1 MAYQCIRRELP
12 PNRQG
17 HTCADGEAA
26 PIAGRS
32 QRVIALLLVPVICL
46 GRAAECGAS
55 DQVDANLNVFPDSE
69 VPTFYGKK
77 SDVRRR
83 A

>member
-1 MAYQCIRRELP
+1 
-12 PNRQG
+12 
-17 HTCADGEAA
+17 
-26 PIAGRS
+26 
-32 QRVIALLLVPVICL
+32 VPVICL